1 MAKKYFIEVTEE
13 MYGATAGRR
22 IECPVASE
30 PVLKRMWKHYLK
42 MYNRMESFDV
52 YALMEDEN
60 GYVYDLSMDWCY
72 QEMERAT
79 MAGAI
84 PICC

>member
-22 IECPVASE
+22 IECPVSSE
-30 PVLKRMWKHYLK
+30 SVLKRLWKHYLK
-42 MYNRMESFDV
+42 MYNRMGSFNV
-52 YALMEDEN
+52 YALVEDED
-60 GYVYDLSMDWCY
+60 GYVHDLSMDWCY
-72 QEMERAT
+72 QEMERAM

-84 PICC
+84 LFYC